1 MKKFLQSVVLVLAL
15 ILAIILEIL
24 TKVVKWKHPVY
35 ESISLTI
42 TEWKEQMRHIV
53 KKIYWPE
60 VFVYFASIFMIVA
73 IYYYFIDNHL
83 KLMISAT
90 ISVMILS
97 FAFVLDT
104 RPTYQVTGG
113 YKKFIHIGIILFVI
127 IVLFSSCSR
136 GQCPTT
142 NKNYFMRAVPKSK
155 PLYKG
160 YKSQKAYIVPY
171 KYRRKI
177 SNYGKIK

>member
-1 MKKFLQSVVLVLAL
+1 MKKFLQSVVLILVF

-24 TKVVKWKHPVY
+24 TKIVKWKHPLYKV
-35 ESISLTI
+35 ISLTI
-42 TEWKEQMRHIV
+42 TRWRVEMRHIV

-60 VFVYFASIFMIVA
+60 VFVYFASIFIIVA
-73 IYYYFIDNHL
+73 IYYHFINNDL
-83 KLMISAT
+83 KMMISAI
-90 ISVMILS
+90 ISVMILC

-113 YKKFIHIGIILFVI
+113 YKRFIHIGIILFVI

-142 NKNYFMRAVPKSK
+142 NKNYFMRGVPKSK

-160 YKSQKAYIVPY
+160 YRSQKAYIVPY
-171 KYRRKI
+171 KYRRKV